1 MDKKRRIGQILIE
14 CPNTIFHLYV
24 KNEEEMSKV
33 EIFMNNIRTIRRL
46 GLTDIYTWCNRQGI
60 AYDTAFNYHKDF
72 SLWKNL
78 RSYVQYS
85 KQKIKHQ
92 VRLGTT

>member
-1 MDKKRRIGQILIE
+1 MDKKKRIGQIMIE

-24 KNEEEMSKV
+24 KSEEEMSKV

-60 AYDTAFNYHKDF
+60 DYDTAFNYRKDF
-72 SLWKNL
+72 SLWKNI

-85 KQKIKHQ
+85 KQKIKYQ
-92 VRLGTT
+92 VRLETA

>member
-1 MDKKRRIGQILIE
+1 MDKRKRIGQIMIE

-72 SLWKNL
+72 SLWKNI

-85 KQKIKHQ
+85 KQKIKYQ
-92 VRLGTT
+92 VRFGTA